1 MEILNGRNIMARVL
15 KGLAVAATSFLV
27 LGTVAALW
35 ENPLF
40 IRMTPA
46 GNFEIILLGAM
57 SVLLGV
63 YVAVRRPACSIA
75 TAGTGSV
82 LGFIG
87 VACPVCNQILLLI
100 FGGELLLTYFEPIRI
115 YVAAAGTLVV
125 AVAVWIELT
134 RPREIAPVDEPVANE
149 AGFRHH

>member
-1 MEILNGRNIMARVL
+1 MAPVL
-15 KGLAVAATSFLV
+15 KGAAVAAASFLL

-35 ENPLF
+35 ENPVF

-46 GNFEIILLGAM
+46 GNLEIILLGAM
-57 SVLLGV
+57 SVLLGA
-63 YVAVRRPACSIA
+63 YVAVRRPACSIR

-87 VACPVCNQILLLI
+87 VACPVCNKLLLLI
-100 FGGELLLTYFEPIRI
+100 FGGELLLTYFEPVRV

-125 AVAVWIELT
+125 SVAVWIEWT
-134 RPREIAPVDEPVANE
+134 RRKGAVSVA
-149 AGFRHH
+149 RHV